1 MSNVVRS
8 VGWVAT
14 VLLLMAAREGYAQQ
28 KQLPVPKT
36 PCEEHALTVGLTA
49 GIGVAAGATGALIV
63 AGALAAGDDT
73 RDFDFGVGAG
83 VGIGVTAGL
92 ALIYLA
98 VDLATDCQMAAES
111 NYIIW
116 SVPIVLFVVGA
127 ALPAAVWGAS
137 DEVAVEETTA
147 ALVAPGVRG
156 FTIRF

>member
-1 MSNVVRS
+1 MVRGG
-8 VGWVAT
+8 GWIAA
-14 VLLLMAAREGYAQQ
+14 VLLLTVAGDVSAQQ

-92 ALIYLA
+92 AGIYTA
-98 VDLATDCQMAAES
+98 VDLATDCQMAAEA

-116 SVPIVLFVVGA
+116 SVPIVLFIVGA

-137 DEVAVEETTA
+137 DEVTEESTA
-147 ALVAPGVRG
+147 ALRVAPVSHGL
-156 FTIRF
+156 TIRF